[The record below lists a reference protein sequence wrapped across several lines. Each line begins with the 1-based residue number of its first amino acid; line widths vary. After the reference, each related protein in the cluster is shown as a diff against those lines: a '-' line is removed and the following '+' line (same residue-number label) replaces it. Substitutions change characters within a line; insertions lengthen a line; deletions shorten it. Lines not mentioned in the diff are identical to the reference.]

1 MRSLCFSPLHFYSLC
16 HCTIQCSKV
25 ATASID
31 HTARLWNIGTGEC
44 LMSFLGHED
53 QAGWL
58 GFRLIL
64 YLSKTI
70 NNILLFLAHQN
81 GNFFDTCCV
90 VSTIFVVT
98 YISQIP
104 EATFFTLRPFGPGLF
119 FPARCELL
127 RKWVLVRT
135 HPLLFQA
142 GEVSWQLRSM
152 CWTEQNG
159 PNKTN
164 ITAVF
169 AATFSEI
176 LCIVLLPQISKA
188 DVGGQAAQLWC
199 RSLFQRKMGQI

>member
-1 MRSLCFSPLHFYSLC
+1 MSQSRISPTLMVYSL
-16 HCTIQCSKV
+16 IVPIKM
-25 ATASID
+25 AI
-31 HTARLWNIGTGEC
+31 
-44 LMSFLGHED
+44 F
-53 QAGWL
+53 
-58 GFRLIL
+58 LIL
-64 YLSKTI
+64 VAWYPR
-70 NNILLFLAHQN
+70 
-81 GNFFDTCCV
+81 V

-119 FPARCELL
+119 FPAGCELL